1 MAQVIYDFSSQ
12 HLEQL
17 HQLYQTVWWANKRSF
32 EQTVAC
38 VKGSQVCIGLLD
50 DNERLVGFTRVI
62 TDGIFKAVIFDV
74 IVSESQ
80 RGKKLGLRLMDLV
93 KSHSVLKDVQHVEL
107 YCLPEMESFY
117 SNLGFTTELGG
128 VNLMRFKGPNA

>member
-1 MAQVIYDFSSQ
+1 MTSVIYDFSSQ
-12 HLEQL
+12 HIEQL
-17 HQLYQTVWWANKRSF
+17 HQLYQTVWWANERSL

-50 DNERLVGFTRVI
+50 DNDRLVGFTRII

-74 IVSESQ
+74 IVCQSQ
-80 RGKKLGLRLMDLV
+80 RGQKLGLRLIDLV
-93 KSHSVLKDVQHVEL
+93 KSHSVLKHVQHIEL

-128 VNLMRFKGPNA
+128 VKLMRFKKA

>member
-17 HQLYQTVWWANKRSF
+17 HQLYQTV
-32 EQTVAC
+32 TC
-38 VKGSQVCIGLLD
+38 VNVSQVCIGLLD

-74 IVSESQ
+74 VVSESQ

-117 SNLGFTTELGG
+117 STLGFPTELGG
-128 VNLMRFKGPNA
+128 VNLMRFKRPNA